1 LYNEGMSE
9 LQKINDKET
18 WDDFVLDNGGHPLQ
32 LWGWGQVKTAH
43 GWQAD
48 RLVLASEQGD
58 YIAGAQVLTRR
69 LPYPFKAFS
78 YIPRGSVGDSGET
91 NQLLDEAARFVS
103 EEYGSVALSIEP
115 ATTEFEKPEGWR
127 RGVNSVLPAET
138 ILLDLSLS
146 ESQLLTNMAKKTRQY
161 IRKSAAEQGVIKQVK
176 TTEQVKEVL
185 EIYHQTA
192 QRAGFNIHDDQY
204 YYDVF
209 TSMADHGI
217 IFATY
222 EGDQPIAFLWI
233 ALSESIAF
241 ELYGGVTE
249 RGQELRANYALKWH
263 AILKMKEWG
272 ITSYDFGGLINGGVT
287 TFKQSWAIE
296 ETVLAG
302 TFDKPLSPLYNLW
315 TKGLPT
321 AKKLV
326 RRLRGK
332 R

>member
-1 LYNEGMSE
+1 MLE

-48 RLVLASEQGD
+48 RLVLASEEGD
-58 YIAGAQVLTRR
+58 HITGVQVLTRR

-78 YIPRGSVGDSGET
+78 YIPRGIVGDSTGQNDLLGEVS
-91 NQLLDEAARFVS
+91 RFVK
-103 EEYGSVALSIEP
+103 EEYRSVALSIEP
-115 ATTEFEKPEGWR
+115 ATIEFEKPEGWR

-138 ILLDLSLS
+138 ILLDLTLA

-161 IRKSAAEQGVIKQVK
+161 IRKSAAERCVIKQVK
-176 TTEQVKEVL
+176 TTDQVKDIL

-192 QRAGFNIHDDQY
+192 LRAGFNIHADQY

-209 TSMADHGI
+209 TAMADHGI
-217 IFATY
+217 IFASY
-222 EGDQPIAFLWI
+222 EDNRPIAFLWLAI
-233 ALSESIAF
+233 SESTAF

-263 AILKMKEWG
+263 AILKMKGWG
-272 ITSYDFGGLINGGVT
+272 ISSYDFGGLISGGVS
-287 TFKQSWAIE
+287 TFKQSWALE

-302 TFDKPLSPLYNLW
+302 TFDKPLSPFYNLW
-315 TKGLPT
+315 TKGLPR
-321 AKKLV
+321 AKKLI
-326 RRLRGK
+326 RRLR
-332 R
+332 RTH